1 MPSKFKLKTLK
12 IIVLSSHNHTPMPIV
27 LVSSG
32 MCSSM
37 REDFS
42 GIGMGFYRVDLVQ
55 RLDHVLE
62 ELDREL
68 EYFRKDRLESY
79 GDDL

>member
-1 MPSKFKLKTLK
+1 
-12 IIVLSSHNHTPMPIV
+12 
-27 LVSSG
+27 
-32 MCSSM
+32 M